1 MVMAMVIVV
10 HRMCAV
16 SVTSAAASLSMFVL
30 VPTWERKRRSPEVS
44 SLAERQ
50 EAEAPIVAGRY
61 PAHHLVVPAVVI
73 TSKTRTKEKKETR
86 EKEKD
91 SSEKSYCRLCCIF
104 Y

>member
-1 MVMAMVIVV
+1 MVMVIVV
-10 HRMCAV
+10 PRMCAV
-16 SVTSAAASLSMFVL
+16 SVTSAAVSLSMFVL

-50 EAEAPIVAGRY
+50 EAPIVAGRY
-61 PAHHLVVPAVVI
+61 LAHHLVVPAVVI
-73 TSKTRTKEKKETR
+73 TNLITTERSYKNSEEPS
-86 EKEKD
+86 KEKD